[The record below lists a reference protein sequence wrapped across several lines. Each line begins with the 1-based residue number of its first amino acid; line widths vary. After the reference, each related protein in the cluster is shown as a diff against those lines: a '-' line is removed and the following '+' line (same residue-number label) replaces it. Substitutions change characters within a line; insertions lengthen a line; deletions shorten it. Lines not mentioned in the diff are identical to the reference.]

1 MLEYSR
7 VFNIK
12 PTYIFLDLGIRLF
25 VVRLDRLKIKSIM
38 LDNLWFWTSD
48 KLTSMKRRLV
58 TSLAINVARFTPVI
72 ENLHGHNFQSSWRIC
87 HSDWKLASD
96 KSKLSDARL
105 KLTELKKNPH
115 ASRGWFDC
123 GGSRSSARVL
133 RV

>member
-1 MLEYSR
+1 
-7 VFNIK
+7 
-12 PTYIFLDLGIRLF
+12 
-25 VVRLDRLKIKSIM
+25 M

-58 TSLAINVARFTPVI
+58 TSLAMNVARFAPI
-72 ENLHGHNFQSSWRIC
+72 IKNLHGHNFQSSRHIC

-96 KSKLSDARL
+96 KSKLPDARL
-105 KLTELKKNPH
+105 KLTELKEDPH
-115 ASRGWFDC
+115 ASWGWFNC